1 MSLATR
7 PAAPAASAAPGT
19 DALASP
25 RANHGGPDSP
35 FERIIARLEEGLT
48 AALIASPLQHRRD
61 DEDAIAVRTWMDER
75 GFSQVL
81 VDDGP
86 APGSGHRF
94 VTRKQLEQAAPRH
107 TLSALA
113 EPVPAEALVS
123 HDTSIRRLLPMLA
136 RRSYYFTLRHDRIDG
151 IVELSDIDKPPTR
164 LFLFAHIA
172 ELESRMSALIE
183 RHHPDDSWLEL
194 ISPSR
199 RSKINDLFHRKRS
212 RDFQTTR
219 LNCTQLCD
227 KRDVMLDSPTLCGRL
242 IGRSKSQWND
252 RFMAIQN
259 LRDNIAHAEY
269 LLPDRTDV
277 STLLDIVATLDDLIE
292 RFAGQ
297 G

>member
-1 MSLATR
+1 
-7 PAAPAASAAPGT
+7 
-19 DALASP
+19 
-25 RANHGGPDSP
+25 
-35 FERIIARLEEGLT
+35 LEDGLT

-61 DEDAIAVRTWMDER
+61 DEDALAVRTWMDER

-94 VTRKQLEQAAPRH
+94 VTRARLEHASPRQV
-107 TLSALA
+107 LAEVA

-123 HDTSIRRLLPMLA
+123 HDTSIRRLLPMLV
-136 RRSYYFTLRHDRIDG
+136 RRPFYFTLRHDRIEG

-172 ELESRMSALIE
+172 ELESRMASLIDL
-183 RHHPDDSWLEL
+183 HHPDDSWLEL
-194 ISPSR
+194 VSPKR
-199 RSKINDLFHRKRS
+199 RQKIHDLFGRKRA

-227 KRDVMLDSPTLCGRL
+227 KRDVMLDSPLLCARL
-242 IGRSKSQWND
+242 AGRSKSQWNE
-252 RFMAIQN
+252 RFMAIQD

-277 STLLDIVATLDDLIE
+277 TGLLDIVATLDDLIE
-292 RFAGQ
+292 RFANH
-297 G
+297 